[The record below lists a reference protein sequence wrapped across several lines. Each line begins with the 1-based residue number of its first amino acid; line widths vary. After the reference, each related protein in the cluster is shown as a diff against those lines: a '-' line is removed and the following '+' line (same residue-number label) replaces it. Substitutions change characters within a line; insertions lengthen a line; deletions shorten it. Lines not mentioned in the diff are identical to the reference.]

1 MASDLVM
8 VEHIIGY
15 GLVTEKPTFR
25 LPAHMI
31 NAAIDGDAIEPTVEL
46 RNSLEISKPLMRFEK
61 NVLCY
66 IKSIFP
72 I

>member
-1 MASDLVM
+1 M

-25 LPAHMI
+25 LPALMI
-31 NAAIDGDAIEPTVEL
+31 NAAIDGDAIQPTVEL
-46 RNSLEISKPLMRFEK
+46 RSSLEISKPLICFEK
-61 NVLCY
+61 NFLAN

>member
-1 MASDLVM
+1 M

-15 GLVTEKPTFR
+15 GLVTKPGMFR

-31 NAAIDGDAIEPTVEL
+31 NAAIDGDAIKPTMEL
-46 RNSLEISKPLMRFEK
+46 RNSLEISKPLICLEK
-61 NVLCY
+61 NVLAN